1 MPSKMRILF
10 ICRQRGLRISTAT
23 VSITLMW
30 RQYGY
35 GVGCDHSV
43 SRPTTALPPF
53 FVRTLPDPLI
63 LDKAHNPHFFIVFDD
78 DVALELALVRSEAS
92 ARLPRTPEA
101 YQGLTAKS
109 VGIVG
114 VGSAGSK
121 IASTLARMGM
131 GEFFLVDHDIFF
143 PENIERHVLDWNNI
157 GDHKADG
164 VGEMLSRMSS
174 RIKVDV
180 SRVHLTGQESTPTV
194 SGVLRKLSQC
204 DLLIDA
210 TANPRVFNL
219 LSSVALASQ
228 KPLVWL
234 EVYAGGM
241 GGLIARSRPGRDPA
255 PQVMRGIYNQYCID
269 HPVPDLQLA
278 RDYAAQEPDGRI
290 LVASDADVS
299 ILAHHTARLAVD
311 TVLGC
316 DPSAYP
322 YSMYLIGLAYWWVFQ
337 APFHTVPIDTDGF
350 QGTEATTAG
359 LTSPEEQ
366 ASGLRF
372 IGELLA

>member
-228 KPLVWL
+228 KPLVT
-234 EVYAGGM
+234 YG
-241 GGLIARSRPGRDPA
+241 
-255 PQVMRGIYNQYCID
+255 
-269 HPVPDLQLA
+269 
-278 RDYAAQEPDGRI
+278 
-290 LVASDADVS
+290 AS
-299 ILAHHTARLAVD
+299 L
-311 TVLGC
+311 
-316 DPSAYP
+316 
-322 YSMYLIGLAYWWVFQ
+322 
-337 APFHTVPIDTDGF
+337 
-350 QGTEATTAG
+350 
-359 LTSPEEQ
+359 
-366 ASGLRF
+366 
-372 IGELLA
+372 